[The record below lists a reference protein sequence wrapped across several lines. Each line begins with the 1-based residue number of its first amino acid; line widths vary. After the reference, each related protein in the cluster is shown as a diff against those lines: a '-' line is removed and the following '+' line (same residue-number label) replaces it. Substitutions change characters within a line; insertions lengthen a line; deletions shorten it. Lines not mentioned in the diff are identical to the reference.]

1 MTLIDILSQ
10 IRAGQNPQQITM
22 ELLEDM
28 AGATPMGANLISL
41 AKQGKYSEIEKIAR
55 NMTEASGGDFDTE
68 FNAFRRKFGL

>member
-41 AKQGKYSEIEKIAR
+41 AK
-55 NMTEASGGDFDTE
+55 
-68 FNAFRRKFGL
+68 